1 MPSRQTQ
8 QRIVA
13 TAVDLFNEHGTAA
26 VSTNRIAEICRV
38 SKGNLHYH
46 FRSKQEIVQQ
56 AFLQIVTVMNEEWN
70 RDPLHPTLR
79 HMAEMFARHALLAYR
94 YRFFFREMPHLLR
107 SDPLLLQRYRENR
120 CRRELTLEQFF
131 IALDRCAALRLNGD
145 RRLIGSLLHSTWIIA
160 DNWLNSI
167 EFMGREVTEDSVI
180 ASYELILDIFRPYF
194 RADEGRVLDE
204 SQAGIC
210 QHLRARGMPSASAP
224 VRLPCQIG
232 WRP

>member
-1 MPSRQTQ
+1 MTHMSSHHTQ

-13 TAVDLFNEHGTAA
+13 TAVDLFNEYGTAA
-26 VSTNRIAEICRV
+26 VSTNRIAAVCRV

-46 FRSKQEIVQQ
+46 FRSKQEIVQET
-56 AFLQIVTVMNEEWN
+56 FRQIVTVMNGEWN
-70 RDPLHPTLR
+70 KDPLHPTLR

-120 CRRELTLEQFF
+120 HRRELTLEQFF
-131 IALDRCAALRLNGD
+131 IALDRCAALRLKGD

-160 DNWLNSI
+160 DNCLNSI
-167 EFMGREVTEDSVI
+167 EFMGREVTEGSVI

-210 QHLRARGMPSASAP
+210 QHLRTKKIPVEAP
-224 VRLPCQIG
+224 AGESLS
-232 WRP
+232 

>member
-1 MPSRQTQ
+1 MSSRETQ
-8 QRIVA
+8 LRIVA
-13 TAVDLFNEHGTAA
+13 TAVNLFNEHGTAA
-26 VSTNRIAEICRV
+26 VSTNRIAETCRI

-46 FRSKQEIVQQ
+46 FRSKQEIVQH
-56 AFLQIVTVMNEEWN
+56 AFRQIVTVMNEEWN

-120 CRRELTLEQFF
+120 RRRELTLEQFF
-131 IALDRCAALRLNGD
+131 LALDKCAALHLSGD

-167 EFMGREVTEDSVI
+167 EFMGREVTEESVI

-210 QHLRARGMPSASAP
+210 QHLRARK
-224 VRLPCQIG
+224 LPGGPGPLCQVPTQIG
-232 WRP
+232 

>member
-1 MPSRQTQ
+1 MPSQQTQ

-13 TAVDLFNEHGTAA
+13 TAVELFNEYGTAA
-26 VSTNRIAEICRV
+26 VSTNRIAEACRV

-46 FRSKQEIVQQ
+46 FRNKQEIVQQ
-56 AFLQIVTVMNEEWN
+56 AFRQIVTVMSEEWI
-70 RDPLHPTLR
+70 RDPQHPTLR

-120 CRRELTLEQFF
+120 QRRELTLAQFF
-131 IALDRCAALRLNGD
+131 FALDKCAALRLNGD
-145 RRLIGSLLHSTWIIA
+145 GRLIGSLLHSTWIIA

-167 EFMGREVTEDSVI
+167 EFMGREVTEESVI

-194 RADEGRVLDE
+194 RADQGRVLDE

-210 QHLRARGMPSASAP
+210 HHLRARKAPNAPLEICDSPS
-224 VRLPCQIG
+224 
-232 WRP
+232 

>member
-1 MPSRQTQ
+1 MPSQQTQ

-13 TAVDLFNEHGTAA
+13 TAVELFNEHGTAA
-26 VSTNRIAEICRV
+26 VSTNRIAEACRV

-46 FRSKQEIVQQ
+46 FRNKQEIVQQ
-56 AFLQIVTVMNEEWN
+56 AFRQIVTVMSEEWI
-70 RDPLHPTLR
+70 RDPQHPTLR

-120 CRRELTLEQFF
+120 QRRELTLAQFF
-131 IALDRCAALRLNGD
+131 FALDKCAALRLNGD
-145 RRLIGSLLHSTWIIA
+145 GRLIGSLLHSTWIIA

-167 EFMGREVTEDSVI
+167 EFMGREVTEESVI

-210 QHLRARGMPSASAP
+210 HHLRARKAPNAPPEICDSPS
-224 VRLPCQIG
+224 
-232 WRP
+232 